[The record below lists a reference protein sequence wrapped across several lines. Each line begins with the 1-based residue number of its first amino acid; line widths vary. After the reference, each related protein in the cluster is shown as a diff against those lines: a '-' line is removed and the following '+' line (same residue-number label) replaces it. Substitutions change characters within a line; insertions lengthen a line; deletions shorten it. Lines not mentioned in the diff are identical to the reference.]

1 MAGVA
6 LIAWFNNLGESKSI
20 AGNQM
25 VTDRQP
31 DYKSVARKIT
41 WALFA
46 NQALASTGFIAL
58 AAVASIIGVQLTKE
72 TTLAG
77 LPSAV
82 YQSGSAVTAYI
93 WGLVMDR
100 LGRRA
105 GLVLGSA
112 SGIFGALL
120 AIIAIASGSFAIFLV
135 SMVFLGASNSAV
147 QLSRFVAAEVNLPE
161 ARGRAIANV
170 VLGGSVG
177 AILSYVL
184 VSPLGESMKSL
195 GWDQF
200 TAPFFLALIMFML
213 SVIVLSSALRP
224 EPREIGREL
233 GRLYPGP
240 SGNAG
245 TVRPL
250 PEILRMPAVMT
261 AMTAMILGQFVM
273 VLVMV
278 ITSVHMQQHA
288 HNLSDITLV
297 ISLHTI
303 GMYAFSVFSGR
314 LADRWGR
321 GPVIIMG
328 ALGLAFASIG
338 ATLSPDVF
346 PLAASL
352 FLLGLGWNFCFVG
365 GSSLLADQLSHAER
379 ARTQGFNDLL
389 LGAAAAL
396 GSISSGLIFS
406 AVGYNTLGI
415 IAAIAAFVPLS
426 LTTWWQL
433 THAQAI
439 IAQSSV
445 GSQH

>member
-1 MAGVA
+1 MSK
-6 LIAWFNNLGESKSI
+6 LEESKSI
-20 AGNQM
+20 SGNQM
-25 VTDRQP
+25 VTDRER
-31 DYKSVARKIT
+31 DYKSIARKIT

-46 NQALASTGFIAL
+46 NQALASTGLIAF
-58 AAVASIIGVQLTKE
+58 AVVAPIVGVQLVQE
-72 TTLAG
+72 TSLAG
-77 LPSAV
+77 LPTAV
-82 YQSGSAVTAYI
+82 SQVAGALTAFL
-93 WGLVMDR
+93 WGFLMDR
-100 LGRRA
+100 LGRRT

-112 SGIFGALL
+112 SGILGALL
-120 AIIAIASGSFAIFLV
+120 AITAIIIGSFALFLF

-184 VSPLGESMKSL
+184 VSPLGDLMKSS
-195 GWDQF
+195 GFDQF
-200 TAPFFLALIMFML
+200 TGAFVLTFIMFVL
-213 SVIVLSSALRP
+213 SAIVLSSALRP

-233 GRLYPGP
+233 GRLHPGP

-250 PEILRMPAVMT
+250 REILRVPAVVT
-261 AMTAMILGQFVM
+261 AMTAMILGHFVM

-288 HNLSDITLV
+288 HNLRDITMV
-297 ISLHTI
+297 MSLHTI
-303 GMYAFSVFSGR
+303 GMFAFSVFSGR

-321 GPVIIMG
+321 GPVIMVG

-365 GSSLLADQLSHAER
+365 GSSLFADQLSHAER

-433 THAQAI
+433 THAQVINAR
-439 IAQSSV
+439 SSI